1 MRIVRIMMW
10 FIPSNFAPPRTMT
23 TLKKPVIAHRPPAR
37 TPAAD
42 GDGCISSDALLGE
55 KSELKIRHNGE
66 TYSLRKTRLGKLILT
81 K

>member
-1 MRIVRIMMW
+1 
-10 FIPSNFAPPRTMT
+10 MT
-23 TLKKPVIAHRPPAR
+23 TLKKPAITHRPPTR
-37 TPAAD
+37 AAEA
-42 GDGCISSDALLGE
+42 GNGSGVSSELLLGE